1 MKHTYIVYYT
11 RILLCLH
18 VHLNMNTNITN
29 YNNYNNYNIF
39 IYTFNIQDPNKKKF
53 RLISNP
59 QSHSIV
65 VIHELYAGST
75 VKTCMH

>member
-18 VHLNMNTNITN
+18 VHLNMDKNIN

-39 IYTFNIQDPNKKKF
+39 IYTFNIQDPNKKN
-53 RLISNP
+53 S
-59 QSHSIV
+59 
-65 VIHELYAGST
+65 G
-75 VKTCMH
+75 

>member
-11 RILLCLH
+11 RMLLCLH
-18 VHLNMNTNITN
+18 VHLI
-29 YNNYNNYNIF
+29 NIF

-65 VIHELYAGST
+65 AIHVYELYAGNT
-75 VKTCMH
+75 IKTCMH

>member
-18 VHLNMNTNITN
+18 VHLNMNKNITN

-39 IYTFNIQDPNKKKF
+39 IYTFNIQDPNKKN
-53 RLISNP
+53 S
-59 QSHSIV
+59 
-65 VIHELYAGST
+65 G
-75 VKTCMH
+75 